1 MPGPQTDELTRR
13 SAENRRSWFSF
24 SRLRM
29 GLVIVISFVWLWWIN
44 HLDHFAFHALAELF
58 SIVVAFAIA
67 VFTWNTRRHL
77 ANGFLLLLGLSYV
90 FVGALD
96 MLHLLATGLRE
107 SPNLVQIDLTIQL
120 WLAARLLQAGCLL
133 VATIYIG
140 RSIHPLR
147 TVLSLCIVFSVLLLL
162 VLQWRTMPATF
173 IPGEGLT
180 LFKLSTEVLVVV
192 LLLVALGVMWQR
204 RALLDPGIF
213 KLLAAAIVVT
223 CVSEVTFCL
232 YSRVESFPIF
242 IGHYLKILAYYLVYR
257 AIIIT
262 GLLTPLRLMFS
273 SVEASERTL
282 QIESARLT
290 ALLGQVPAA
299 VLIVDWPSGQV
310 AFSNRLAEE
319 IWGPPDTLAQRCRLP
334 VQEDLHHPD
343 GTPYTSAEWPLNRS
357 LQRGEVVHDE
367 EFEHLAPGGAPRTFV
382 AHSTP
387 VFDPEGN
394 LVAGVMLAHDI
405 TQRKR
410 DHKALQAAREELE
423 QRVAQRTA
431 QLEAAQAGLQEEL
444 SRERQAEIALRES
457 ELKYRELVENA
468 NSIIIRWK
476 PDGTI
481 EFFNE
486 FAQAF
491 FGYSQEEVEGQHIN
505 LIIPNT
511 DSEGHDLSDLV
522 QRVAA
527 DPEHYKTNE
536 NENITRDGRRVWV
549 GWSNR
554 VIRDERGEIV
564 GLLAVGTDR
573 TAEREA
579 RQQLLAH
586 QQRLRELASEL
597 ALAEERERRRIAREI
612 HDNLSQTLAFT
623 HMRLTALALNPLP
636 ARLGGP
642 LNEAIELIR
651 QGIAD
656 TRSLTFEIS
665 PPLLYEMGLEAALE
679 WLTET
684 MAKRHELEYEY
695 QDDGQHKP
703 LPEETRT
710 LLYQAVRELLNNTV
724 KHSRATRFYVRVAR
738 AGDCIVIG
746 LGDNGIGFDPAEILA
761 QGRRRMGFGLLN
773 VRERLEHIG
782 GCLEIDTAPGRGVHL
797 TLYAPLQPTQFGK

>member
-1 MPGPQTDELTRR
+1 MPGRETGDKATQTPAKRR
-13 SAENRRSWFSF
+13 GWFTF

-29 GLVIVISFVWLWWIN
+29 GLVIVLSFAWLWWIN
-44 HLDHFAFHALAELF
+44 QLDHFAFHALAELF

-77 ANGFLLLLGLSYV
+77 TNGFLLLLGLSYV
-90 FVGALD
+90 FVGGLD
-96 MLHLLATGLRE
+96 MLHLLAAGLRE
-107 SPNLVQIDLTIQL
+107 PPSLGQIDLTIQL

-133 VATIYIG
+133 VAATYIG
-140 RSIHPLR
+140 RSLHPLR
-147 TVLSLCIVFSVLLLL
+147 AVLSLSIIFSVLLLL
-162 VLQWRTMPATF
+162 VLQWHVMPAAF
-173 IPGEGLT
+173 LPGEGLT
-180 LFKLSTEVLVVV
+180 LFKITTEAVVVV

-213 KLLAAAIVVT
+213 KLLAAAILVT
-223 CVSEVTFCL
+223 CASELTFCL

-262 GLLTPLRLMFS
+262 GLLAPLRLMFR

-299 VLIVDWPSGQV
+299 VLIVDWPSRQV

-357 LQRGEVVHDE
+357 LQQGEVVHDE
-367 EFEHLAPGGAPRTFV
+367 EFDHLAPDGTQRTYV
-382 AHSTP
+382 ANSTP
-387 VFDPEGN
+387 VYDPAGN
-394 LVAGVMLAHDI
+394 IVAGVMMAHDI
-405 TQRKR
+405 TQRQR
-410 DHKALQAAREELE
+410 DHEALRAAGEELE
-423 QRVAQRTA
+423 QRVAERTTQLETA
-431 QLEAAQAGLQEEL
+431 QAVLQGELEKQ
-444 SRERQAEIALRES
+444 RQADAALRES

-468 NSIIIRWK
+468 NSIIIRWNS
-476 PDGTI
+476 DGTI
-481 EFFNE
+481 VFFNE
-486 FAQAF
+486 YAQAF
-491 FGYSQEEVEGQHIN
+491 FGYTQDQVVGRHIN
-505 LIIPNT
+505 LIIPDT
-511 DSEGHDLSDLV
+511 DSEGQDLSDLV

-579 RQQLLAH
+579 RRQLLAH

-623 HMRLTALALNPLP
+623 HMRLTALTLNPLP
-636 ARLGGP
+636 ARLSGP
-642 LNEAIELIR
+642 LSEAIELVR
-651 QGIAD
+651 QAVAD
-656 TRSLTFEIS
+656 TRSLTFELS
-665 PPLLYEMGLEAALE
+665 PPLLYEMGIEAAVE

-684 MAKRHELEYEY
+684 VAQRHELEYEY

-724 KHSRATRFYVRVAR
+724 KHSRATRVYVRVAR

-746 LGDNGIGFDPAEILA
+746 LGDNGIGFDPAEVLA
-761 QGRRRMGFGLLN
+761 QGRRHSGFGLLN
-773 VRERLEHIG
+773 VRERMEHIG

-797 TLYAPLQPTQFGK
+797 TLYAPLQPMQED